1 MKGVLWPNVAGG
13 FFIFNM
19 FGVALQALAV
29 LLHSLEKIIS
39 VLKFGLWSPAFF
51 EVSYQS
57 LDRAQKIY
65 FDVKIRGLQILIITF
80 SAQLSEYFTFVMLIA
95 LHTVRK
101 RRVAS
106 DKMC

>member
-39 VLKFGLWSPAFF
+39 ELKFELEKRCLCTAQLILNGFSVTLQALAALLH
-51 EVSYQS
+51 S
-57 LDRAQKIY
+57 LDKNN
-65 FDVKIRGLQILIITF
+65 F
-80 SAQLSEYFTFVMLIA
+80 SAQIWVMVSCIF
-95 LHTVRK
+95 
-101 RRVAS
+101 
-106 DKMC
+106 